1 MEMEG
6 ETFWKHK
13 PAVPLAVQERSR
25 RGPMRGKKKKK
36 KEKKFPHL
44 LRACDTTHENPV
56 TDLAAR
62 AGDYLIL

>member
-1 MEMEG
+1 MKAQTCSSSSCAREKSKGSKEG
-6 ETFWKHK
+6 EK
-13 PAVPLAVQERSR
+13 E
-25 RGPMRGKKKKK
+25 KKK